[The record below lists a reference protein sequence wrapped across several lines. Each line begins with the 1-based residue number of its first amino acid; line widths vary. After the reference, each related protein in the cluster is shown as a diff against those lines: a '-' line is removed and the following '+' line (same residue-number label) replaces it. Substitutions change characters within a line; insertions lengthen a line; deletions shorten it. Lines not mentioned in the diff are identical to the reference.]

1 MINQAHQYIENA
13 QKDLQEIDNELA
25 PLETL
30 IHNVERDADKL
41 GAICK
46 QIREKHLKHD
56 QDDKNAELKMTT
68 LKKKNIEYSQQLS
81 DLKEIKSSLSD
92 QKNKEIKKIEQKQ
105 FDLAMKFYKNYP
117 NDTVASFLIQT
128 IN

>member
-1 MINQAHQYIENA
+1 M
-13 QKDLQEIDNELA
+13 KS
-25 PLETL
+25 
-30 IHNVERDADKL
+30 
-41 GAICK
+41 
-46 QIREKHLKHD
+46 D

-105 FDLAMKFYKNYP
+105 FDLAMKFYKNNP

>member
-1 MINQAHQYIENA
+1 M
-13 QKDLQEIDNELA
+13 KS
-25 PLETL
+25 
-30 IHNVERDADKL
+30 
-41 GAICK
+41 
-46 QIREKHLKHD
+46 D
-56 QDDKNAELKMTT
+56 QDDKNAELKKTT
-68 LKKKNIEYSQQLS
+68 LKKNNIEYSQQLS

-105 FDLAMKFYKNYP
+105 FDLAMKFYKNNP

>member
-1 MINQAHQYIENA
+1 
-13 QKDLQEIDNELA
+13 
-25 PLETL
+25 
-30 IHNVERDADKL
+30 
-41 GAICK
+41 
-46 QIREKHLKHD
+46 LKHD

-105 FDLAMKFYKNYP
+105 FDLAMKFYKNNP

>member
-1 MINQAHQYIENA
+1 M
-13 QKDLQEIDNELA
+13 
-25 PLETL
+25 
-30 IHNVERDADKL
+30 
-41 GAICK
+41 
-46 QIREKHLKHD
+46 KHD

-105 FDLAMKFYKNYP
+105 FDLAMKFYKNNP

>member
-1 MINQAHQYIENA
+1 
-13 QKDLQEIDNELA
+13 
-25 PLETL
+25 
-30 IHNVERDADKL
+30 
-41 GAICK
+41 
-46 QIREKHLKHD
+46 
-56 QDDKNAELKMTT
+56 MTT

-105 FDLAMKFYKNYP
+105 FDLAMKFYKNNQ

>member
-1 MINQAHQYIENA
+1 
-13 QKDLQEIDNELA
+13 
-25 PLETL
+25 
-30 IHNVERDADKL
+30 
-41 GAICK
+41 
-46 QIREKHLKHD
+46 
-56 QDDKNAELKMTT
+56 MTT

-92 QKNKEIKKIEQKQ
+92 QKNKETKKIEQKQ
-105 FDLAMKFYKNYP
+105 FDLAMKFYKNNP